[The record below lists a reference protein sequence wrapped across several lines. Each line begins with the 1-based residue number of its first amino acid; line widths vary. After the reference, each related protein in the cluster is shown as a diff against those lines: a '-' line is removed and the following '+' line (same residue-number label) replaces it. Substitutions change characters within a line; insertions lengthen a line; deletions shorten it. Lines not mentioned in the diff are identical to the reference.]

1 MAPIQIK
8 KHTANRKKKPV
19 KPSRKAVRKAKDAYH
34 SSSDEDQHAS
44 SDSDNDAM
52 DTLDDIQLSDVD
64 EYGNINDDMLGED
77 IDDHPKGSISKNGT
91 VVESVIDVKPAENDQ
106 PASLKGSAKLAS
118 TISKLLAPDT
128 APKPTAKPVKAAALA
143 IDSSISLHNRFIP
156 QQRPILS
163 KKRTIE
169 AEIDEEKLDAK
180 ARKVLSADRK
190 ARNEKGRVIPDHTTM
205 TYEKKLKKLATRGV
219 VQLFN
224 AIRAAQRSTDDLKAD
239 GIQKHDTEASTVSKE
254 TFIKTLKE
262 EGARGKSSLDSV
274 KDTETSSS
282 KKRKA
287 DSSGVA
293 WVKSDFAMK
302 APKHWDQEEEEEEG
316 EDAEF

>member
-77 IDDHPKGSISKNGT
+77 IDDHPKGSISKN
-91 VVESVIDVKPAENDQ
+91 DVKPAENDQ

-143 IDSSISLHNRFIP
+143 IDS
-156 QQRPILS
+156 QRPILS

>member
-77 IDDHPKGSISKNGT
+77 IDDHPKGSISKN
-91 VVESVIDVKPAENDQ
+91 DVKPAENDQ

-143 IDSSISLHNRFIP
+143 IDS
-156 QQRPILS
+156 QRPILS

-169 AEIDEEKLDAK
+169 ADIDEEKLDAK